1 VTNLCVSSISAAPSF
16 TLLLISKMLEMLL
29 DKAMMDEEEDPAV
42 TELEIKQIEKVVAI
56 ASLL

>member
-1 VTNLCVSSISAAPSF
+1 VSSISAAPSF
-16 TLLLISKMLEMLL
+16 TLLLISKMLEMLF